1 MTIDLTKLPPPQVVE
16 QIDYELLL
24 SERKRRLISAVPDE
38 MRRGIEAT
46 LAIES
51 EPLTMLLQ
59 ESAYAEF
66 VLRAR
71 INDAARATMLAYAQ
85 GADLDNL
92 VVLLDVER
100 LEVAPANPD
109 ATPPAEKV
117 MESDERLRYR
127 AQMSLEGLSV
137 AGSIDAYRFHTLS
150 ADAGIADA
158 AVDSPTPGVV
168 RVAILGETGVATPAQ
183 VAAVAAALNAKRVR
197 PLTDTVKVEAAR
209 VVVYSLRATVTI
221 ADGPDRD
228 VVLADIRQRAA
239 QTAIDYRAIGRGV
252 PRSALYAALHGAGVL
267 GVSLTMPAAD
277 MAADPLAA
285 YQIGSIEIGVAA

>member
-1 MTIDLTKLPPPQVVE
+1 MTIDLTRLPPPQVVE
-16 QIDYELLL
+16 QVGYEELLAT
-24 SERKRRLISAVPDE
+24 RKARLLDAAPPE
-38 MRRGIEAT
+38 TRPAIEAT
-46 LAIES
+46 LALDS

-59 ESAYAEF
+59 ESAYTEL
-66 VLRAR
+66 VLRQR

-85 GADLDNL
+85 RGDLDHL
-92 VVLLDVER
+92 CALLDVQR
-100 LEVAPANPD
+100 LVVSPANPD
-109 ATPPAEKV
+109 ATPPTEAV

-127 AQMSLEGLSV
+127 AQMSLEGLST
-137 AGSIDAYRFHTLS
+137 AGSIDAYRFHALS

-168 RVAILGETGVATPAQ
+168 RVVILGDTDVATPVQ
-183 VAAVAAALNAKRVR
+183 VAAVATALNAKRVR

-209 VVVYSLRATVTI
+209 VIVYSLRATVTI

-239 QTAIDYRAIGRGV
+239 QTARDYRAIGRGV

-267 GVSLTMPAAD
+267 GVSLTLPAVD

-285 YQIGSIEIGVAA
+285 YQMGSIDIGVST